1 MGYILNVRNSMNITS
16 VRGNIAMV
24 TLTPAAAN
32 TFGNIVLYA
41 SNHFQTI
48 AGKVARIAAA
58 SKIEIKSDAEVSINA
73 ITKLNMR
80 SITDTNIE
88 SKADININS
97 GAVISG
103 GSGTIELNKT
113 EKTMITDV
121 DLG

>member
-1 MGYILNVRNSMNITS
+1 
-16 VRGNIAMV
+16 
-24 TLTPAAAN
+24 
-32 TFGNIVLYA
+32 
-41 SNHFQTI
+41 
-48 AGKVARIAAA
+48 
-58 SKIEIKSDAEVSINA
+58 
-73 ITKLNMR
+73 MR

-88 SKADININS
+88 SKANININS